1 MKTYFQYMKCEDLQ
15 IWRRSI
21 NLVKQVYLFTENL
34 PETEKYNL
42 VSQIQRSAVSIPSNI
57 SEGNGRGTIP
67 EFARFLDIALGSLSE
82 LRTQIFICMELG
94 FAEESSELLDES
106 EILFRMI
113 LAFKKTMKGRKSG

>member
-1 MKTYFQYMKCEDLQ
+1 MKCEDLQ